1 MIREAPPH
9 PSSHKIG
16 GEKKKNQKSKKKKST
31 IKIKSKP
38 LPGYDE
44 LYMYLIN

>member
-16 GEKKKNQKSKKKKST
+16 GKKKKS
-31 IKIKSKP
+31 KINNQKNKNQNP
-38 LPGYDE
+38 WL
-44 LYMYLIN
+44 